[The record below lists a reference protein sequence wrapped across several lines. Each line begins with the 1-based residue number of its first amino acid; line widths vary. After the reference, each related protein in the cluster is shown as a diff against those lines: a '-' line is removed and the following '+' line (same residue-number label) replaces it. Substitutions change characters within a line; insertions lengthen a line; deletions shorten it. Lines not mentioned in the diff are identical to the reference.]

1 MFTCKVENLKGDV
14 LELTNNDERYQVI
27 SVGGTNPPT
36 AIINLS
42 KIAMIDGSKFNS
54 SQLSER
60 NLVIQ
65 IKLNGDVEANRIA
78 LYSFFRSKEWCRI
91 HYANGA
97 RSVYIDGYVESIEV
111 SPFSKIEIMQISI
124 ICPNPY
130 FKDEKGI
137 SVDFKKV
144 TEAFEFPFAIEESGV
159 EFSTIQNAEA
169 LTITNSS
176 ERETG
181 LIIKIDFTNSCNKIR
196 IRKLSS
202 SEIFTLN
209 YSFLAYDRVI
219 IDTNKGSKS
228 IKLIRNAVTTNLFTA
243 MASGSSFFQLELG
256 DNIFDYSVDDGEHD
270 DRATVEFTYN
280 FLYGGI

>member
-1 MFTCKVENLKGDV
+1 MFTCKVENLKGEI
-14 LELTNNDERYQVI
+14 LELTNNDDKYQVI
-27 SVGGTNPPT
+27 SVGGTNPPS

-60 NLVIQ
+60 NIVITLR
-65 IKLNGDVEANRIA
+65 INGDVEANRIA
-78 LYSFFRSKEWCRI
+78 LYPFFRSKEWCRI
-91 HYANGA
+91 HYANET
-97 RSVYIDGYVESIEV
+97 RKVYIDGYVETIEFT
-111 SPFSKIEIMQISI
+111 PFAKSETVQISI

-130 FKDEKGI
+130 FKDEAHQ
-137 SVDFKKV
+137 SDTFKKV
-144 TEAFEFPFAIEESGV
+144 IEQFEFPFAIGEVGV
-159 EFSTIQNAEA
+159 VFSTINAEEG
-169 LTITNSS
+169 LVINNSS

-181 LIIKIDFTNSCNKIR
+181 LTIQIDFNNTCNKLL

-202 SEIFTLN
+202 GERFTLN
-209 YSFLAYDRVI
+209 YNFLAYDRVI

-256 DNIFDYSVDDGEHD
+256 DNIFDYSVDDGEHN
-270 DRATVEFTYN
+270 DRADVIFKYN